1 MSPWLIAIPV
11 VGGIAYLILS
21 GTAQAAVANIYRTLP
36 TTKALTDGGERAQ
49 LFLNRLE
56 DANLAY
62 TAVAIWGGETE
73 KIARTTLYASLDVV
87 GGMAKTDYAERNIT
101 QNDLNSILSR
111 IGAIKA
117 STASAE

>member
-21 GTAQAAVANIYRTLP
+21 GTAQSIYRTLP
-36 TTKALTDGGERAQ
+36 TTKALTDGGDRAR
-49 LFLNRLE
+49 LFLNRLAAAE
-56 DANLAY
+56 LAY
-62 TAVAIWGGETE
+62 NAASLWGGETE

-111 IGAIKA
+111 IEAIKA
-117 STASAE
+117 STASAA